1 MAKVLLAVDMS
12 YQVYRAAAAHPMLT
26 SRRVFTGGL
35 YGFWTTLAKTIRE
48 TDATHLALGQDVKPY
63 RRSETYP
70 EYKLLRK
77 AKADDD
83 LLRMYKASMT
93 LVLESLEEAGLQP
106 WGIPGF
112 EFDDLAAH
120 CVRKYRHRYDRI
132 VAASNDSDLWQLLGA
147 DNFSIFRKSKADI
160 VTGATLH
167 DAFGKPITP
176 DEYMLM
182 TALTGTHNDIA
193 GIPGVGAVT
202 ALKAIRDPSVMRK
215 YRDGHNALIER
226 NLALIK
232 LPHPEFPWSATIP
245 SMEGLNPRRLY
256 RYLGRYD
263 IEVTGA
269 ISNALDQL
277 RG

>member
-1 MAKVLLAVDMS
+1 MDKVLLAVDLS

-26 SRRVFTGGL
+26 CRRVFTGGL

-48 TDATHLALGQDVKPY
+48 TRATTVVLGQDVKPY
-63 RRSETYP
+63 KRSEAYP
-70 EYKLLRK
+70 DYKQLRK

-83 LLRMYKASMT
+83 LLRMYKASMA
-93 LVLESLEEAGLQP
+93 LVLESIEEAGLQA

-120 CVRKYRHRYDRI
+120 CVHKYRWRYDRI

-147 DNFSIFRKSKADI
+147 ENFAIFRKSRADM
-160 VTGATLH
+160 VTGANLH

-176 DEYMLM
+176 EEYMLM

-193 GIPGVGAVT
+193 GIPGVGPVT
-202 ALKAIRDPSVMRK
+202 ALKAVRDPAAMRK
-215 YRDGHNALIER
+215 LRDGHQAVIDR

-232 LPHPEFPWSATIP
+232 LPHPEFPREASIP
-245 SMEGLNPRRLY
+245 YMEGLNPRGLY
-256 RYLGRYD
+256 RFLGRHD

-269 ISNALDQL
+269 IANALDQL
-277 RG
+277 KG